1 MADSWVGK
9 PCPKCRHVRQAN
21 EVAPDWQCP
30 KCGVAYAK
38 FVQAQTMQAT
48 NPGMGSSASMRA
60 VPAAP
65 GAPAASGS
73 DSRGAAM
80 FAHLAIPIGMV
91 VPFLSLIAPI
101 VIWAMNSGKNETAVA
116 AARESINFQISL
128 TLWALLLVGIAVGGA
143 MLPPLLYLAILLGV
157 VLGLAALILPI
168 VAAVKVSGG
177 EGYAYPF
184 TWHLFS

>member
-1 MADSWVGK
+1 MADSYVGK

-38 FVQAQTMQAT
+38 FVQAQTMPPT
-48 NPGMGSSASMRA
+48 NPGVRAGAGSA
-60 VPAAP
+60 PAAR
-65 GAPAASGS
+65 AASGS

-91 VPFLSLIAPI
+91 VPFLSLVAPI
-101 VIWAMNSGKNETAVA
+101 VVWAMNSGKNETAVSA
-116 AARESINFQISL
+116 AKESINFQISL
-128 TLWALLLVGIAVGGA
+128 TLWALLLVGMVLGGTA
-143 MLPPLLYLAILLGV
+143 LPPLFYVAILVGV
-157 VLGLAALILPI
+157 VLGIGALILPI

-177 EGYAYPF
+177 ESYTYPV
-184 TWHLFS
+184 TWHLFT